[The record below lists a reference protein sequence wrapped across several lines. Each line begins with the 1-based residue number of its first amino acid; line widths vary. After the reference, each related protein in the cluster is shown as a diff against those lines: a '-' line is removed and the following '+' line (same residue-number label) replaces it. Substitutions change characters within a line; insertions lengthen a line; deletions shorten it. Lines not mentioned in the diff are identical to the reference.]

1 MAVAVEVVYHELR
14 VVGAGTDVKA
24 EVDTPE
30 LCAVELIAVDDAG
43 GRAAAV
49 GVVLAVRRIP
59 LDEKLVLAVAIDITH

>member
-49 GVVLAVRRIP
+49 GVYSPSPSTSPTDMSLGV
-59 LDEKLVLAVAIDITH
+59 